1 MGLYEKFGRFYDAV
15 MGDRAESAA
24 LIHRLIQDH
33 KPGAKTLLELAC
45 GTGAVL
51 QHLANHYEVSGL
63 DISPEMLSVAR
74 MKLPE
79 APLYQTSMVTFE
91 IDKKFDVIICVFDS
105 INHVLSFADWRRVF
119 RQAARHLTEDGVFL
133 FDINTERK
141 LQRHIQEPPWVK
153 PFDGNLLIMDI
164 TDAGHGVS
172 NWNIKVFARQ
182 TKDSYRLFEEDIQE
196 KSFPATRIKEALLE
210 KFEAVKII
218 DPIRR
223 RPSGRSE
230 KLYFL
235 CRRSQGKM
243 KRSLKGRD

>member
-1 MGLYEKFGRFYDAV
+1 MIYEKFGRFYDAV
-15 MGDRAESAA
+15 MGDRAESAVF
-24 LIHRLIQDH
+24 IHHLIQKH
-33 KPGAKTLLELAC
+33 NPGAKTLLELAC

-51 QHLANHYEVSGL
+51 QHLAKHYEVAGL

-74 MKLPE
+74 KKLPE
-79 APLYQTSMVTFE
+79 APFYQASMAPF
-91 IDKKFDVIICVFDS
+91 DLGRKFDVIICVFDS

-119 RQAARHLTEDGVFL
+119 SSAARHLPEDGLFL

-172 NWNIKVFARQ
+172 NWNIKVFACR

-196 KSFPATRIKEALLE
+196 KSFPASRIKEALLE
-210 KFEAVKII
+210 KFEAVRII

-223 RPSGRSE
+223 RPCSRSE

-235 CRRSQGKM
+235 CRR
-243 KRSLKGRD
+243 

>member
-1 MGLYEKFGRFYDAV
+1 MGIYEKFGRFYDAV

-24 LIHRLIQDH
+24 FIHRLIQNQ

-45 GTGAVL
+45 GTGSVL
-51 QHLANHYEVSGL
+51 RHLAKHYEVSGL

-74 MKLPE
+74 KKLPE
-79 APLYQTSMVTFE
+79 ARFYQASMAPFE
-91 IDKKFDVIICVFDS
+91 LGEKFDVIICVFDS
-105 INHVLSFADWRRVF
+105 INHILSFADWRRVF
-119 RQAARHLTEDGVFL
+119 RSAARHLTDDGLFL

-153 PFDGNLLIMDI
+153 PFDGNFLIMDI

-182 TKDSYRLFEEDIQE
+182 TKDSYKLFEEDIQE
-196 KSFPATRIKEALLE
+196 ISFPATRIRDALLE
-210 KFEAVKII
+210 KFKSVKVI
-218 DPIRR
+218 DPMRR
-223 RPSGRSE
+223 RPCGSSE

-235 CRRSQGKM
+235 CSRSHDKA
-243 KRSLKGRD
+243 K

>member
-24 LIHRLIQDH
+24 LIHQLIRNH

-51 QHLANHYEVSGL
+51 RHLAKHYKVSGI
-63 DISPEMLSVAR
+63 DVSPEMLSVAR
-74 MKLPE
+74 KKLPV
-79 APLYQTSMVTFE
+79 ARFYQTSMAPFE
-91 IDKKFDVIICVFDS
+91 LGERFDVIICVFDS
-105 INHVLSFADWRRVF
+105 INHLLSFVDWKRVF
-119 RQAARHLTEDGVFL
+119 RSAARHLTDDGLFL

-153 PFDGNLLIMDI
+153 PFDGNLLVMDI

-182 TKDSYRLFEEDIQE
+182 TKNSFRLFEEDIQE
-196 KSFPATRIKEALLE
+196 ISFPSTRIREALLE
-210 KFEAVKII
+210 KFKSVKII
-218 DPIRR
+218 DPMRR

-230 KLYFL
+230 KLYFV
-235 CRRSQGKM
+235 C
-243 KRSLKGRD
+243 KR